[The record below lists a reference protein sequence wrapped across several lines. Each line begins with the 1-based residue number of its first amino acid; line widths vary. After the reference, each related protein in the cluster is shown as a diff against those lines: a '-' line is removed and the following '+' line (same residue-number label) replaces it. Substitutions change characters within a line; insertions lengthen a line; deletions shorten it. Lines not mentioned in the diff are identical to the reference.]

1 VVTPLAIPLRTS
13 IEFNVFPVMGIIN
26 TTKAKYKDGIW
37 TEPNRGK
44 FRFESYAPNKSIG
57 AAQNASA
64 RGLNQ
69 PPIVF
74 LSSIIPTE
82 NPRTDVMIMAKISDI
97 GKKKYNVISDATIP
111 ISMEIPPGRGIIT
124 SPILLTSFTVRFRFS
139 KNLIKIGV
147 KA

>member
-1 VVTPLAIPLRTS
+1 MNPLTTPLRTS
-13 IEFNVFPVMGIIN
+13 IELNVFPVMGIIN
-26 TTKAKYKDGIW
+26 MTKAKYKEGIL
-37 TEPNRGK
+37 TEPNNGK
-44 FRFESYAPNKSIG
+44 SRFESYAPNKSIG

-64 RGLNQ
+64 TGLNQ

-82 NPRTDVMIMAKISDI
+82 NPKTDVMIIAKISEI

-111 ISMEIPPGRGIIT
+111 ISMEMPPGRGIIT
-124 SPILLTSFTVRFRFS
+124 LPFLLTSFTVRFRFS

>member
-1 VVTPLAIPLRTS
+1 
-13 IEFNVFPVMGIIN
+13 MGIIN

-44 FRFESYAPNKSIG
+44 LRFESYAPSKSIG

-82 NPRTDVMIMAKISDI
+82 NPRTDVMIMAKISEI
-97 GKKKYNVISDATIP
+97 GKNEYNTISDATIP
-111 ISMEIPPGRGIIT
+111 ISIEMPPGRGSMT
-124 SPILLTSFTVRFRFS
+124 SPFLLASLTVRLRFS

>member
-1 VVTPLAIPLRTS
+1 MRAS
-13 IEFNVFPVMGIIN
+13 IEFIVFPVMGIIN

-44 FRFESYAPNKSIG
+44 LRFESYAPSKSIG

-82 NPRTDVMIMAKISDI
+82 NPRTDVMIIAKISEDHAPI
-97 GKKKYNVISDATIP
+97 TLVRLLVAKNPLSEKQISNEVLKLTMFTGVLAVITAF
-111 ISMEIPPGRGIIT
+111 MM
-124 SPILLTSFTVRFRFS
+124 
-139 KNLIKIGV
+139 GV
-147 KA
+147 KI

>member
-1 VVTPLAIPLRTS
+1 
-13 IEFNVFPVMGIIN
+13 MGIIN

-44 FRFESYAPNKSIG
+44 FRFESYAPSKSIG

-82 NPRTDVMIMAKISDI
+82 NPRTDVMIMAKISEI
-97 GKKKYNVISDATIP
+97 GKNRYNMISDATIP
-111 ISMEIPPGRGIIT
+111 IIMEMPPGRGIIT

-147 KA
+147 NA

>member
-1 VVTPLAIPLRTS
+1 M
-13 IEFNVFPVMGIIN
+13 NVFPVMGIIN
-26 TTKAKYKDGIW
+26 TTKAKYKEGIL
-37 TEPNRGK
+37 TEPNNGK
-44 FRFESYAPNKSIG
+44 SRFESYAHNKSIG
-57 AAQNASA
+57 AAQNASVT
-64 RGLNQ
+64 GLNQ

-82 NPRTDVMIMAKISDI
+82 NPKTDVMIIAKISEI

-111 ISMEIPPGRGIIT
+111 ISMEMPPGRGIIT
-124 SPILLTSFTVRFRFS
+124 LPFLLTSFTVRFRFS